1 MKAENRER
9 RVTAGNK
16 SFLKENV
23 AIISGLVILCLF
35 LTFMSDSFLTQ
46 SNLMSLLRQM
56 TNNVFLTL
64 GVMMCIII
72 GGIDISV
79 GSVFALG
86 GTVAAGMIAHYHVPI
101 PAAIM
106 LGLLAGAAC
115 GAFNGFFVSM
125 VRVPAFIATMAMLNI
140 ARGIAYLMTNA
151 EPIRCTEKAF
161 TNLGTGRL
169 GIIPLPVI
177 YAVAWVILIWLF
189 LNKTRMGRYV
199 YAVGGNMEAARF
211 SGINIKVVQFTVHTL
226 SGFLAAWAG
235 IVMAARMYSGQPAVA
250 VGWEMDAVAASALGG
265 VSLMGGSGSVVSAM
279 IGVLIIGVLKNGLNL
294 MNVTSF
300 WQLIVQGLVVLA
312 AVSMDMVKQRKQR

>member
-169 GIIPLPVI
+169 GIIPFPVI

-294 MNVTSF
+294 MNVNSF

>member
-16 SFLKENV
+16 SFLKDNV

-177 YAVAWVILIWLF
+177 YAVVWVILIWLF

-294 MNVTSF
+294 MNVNSF

>member
-16 SFLKENV
+16 SFLKDNV

-177 YAVAWVILIWLF
+177 YAAAWVLLIWLF

-294 MNVTSF
+294 MNVNSF

>member
-9 RVTAGNK
+9 RVAAGNK
-16 SFLKENV
+16 SFLKDNV

-177 YAVAWVILIWLF
+177 YAVVWVILIWLF

-199 YAVGGNMEAARF
+199 YAVGGNVEAARF

-294 MNVTSF
+294 MNVNSF

-312 AVSMDMVKQRKQR
+312 AVSMDMIKQRKQR

>member
-161 TNLGTGRL
+161 TNVGTGRL

-294 MNVTSF
+294 MNVNSF
-300 WQLIVQGLVVLA
+300 WQLIVQGLVALA

>member
-1 MKAENRER
+1 MKSKKKN
-9 RVTAGNK
+9 T
-16 SFLKENV
+16 FLRENV
-23 AIISGLVILCLF
+23 AIIGGLLVLCIF
-35 LTFMSDSFLTQ
+35 LSFMSDSFLTQ

-86 GTVAAGMIAHYHVPI
+86 GTVAAGMIAHYNMPI
-101 PAAIM
+101 AAAI
-106 LGLLAGAAC
+106 LIGLLAGALC
-115 GAFNGFFVSM
+115 GAFNGFFVAF
-125 VRVPAFIATMAMLNI
+125 VKVPAFIATMAMLNI
-140 ARGIAYLMTNA
+140 ARGISYLMTNA

-161 TNLGTGRL
+161 TQLGTGRL

-177 YAVAWVILIWLF
+177 YAIVWIVLIWLF

-199 YAVGGNMEAARF
+199 YAVGGNIEAAKF
-211 SGINIKVVQFTVHTL
+211 SGINIRIVQFTVHTM

-250 VGWEMDAVAASALGG
+250 SGWEMDAVAASALGG

-279 IGVLIIGVLKNGLNL
+279 IGVMIIGVLKNGLNL
-294 MNVTSF
+294 MNVNSF

-312 AVSMDMVKQRKQR
+312 AVSADMVKQQKQK

>member
-16 SFLKENV
+16 SFLKDNV

-177 YAVAWVILIWLF
+177 YAVVWVILIWLF

-226 SGFLAAWAG
+226 SDFLAAWAG

-294 MNVTSF
+294 MNVNSF

>member
-1 MKAENRER
+1 MKLLSKE
-9 RVTAGNK
+9 TKSMTGNK
-16 SFLKENV
+16 SFLKDNA
-23 AIISGLVILCLF
+23 AIIGGLLVLCIF
-35 LTFMSDSFLTQ
+35 LSVMSDSFLNS
-46 SNLMSLLRQM
+46 SNLMTLLRQM

-86 GTVAAGMIAHYHVPI
+86 GTVTAGLIAHYNVSIPI
-101 PAAIM
+101 AIII
-106 LGLLAGAAC
+106 GLLAGAAC
-115 GAFNGFFVSM
+115 GAFNGFFVA
-125 VRVPAFIATMAMLNI
+125 VVKVPAFIATMAMLNI

-151 EPIRCTEKAF
+151 EPIRCTDKVF
-161 TNLGTGRL
+161 TNLGTGRI
-169 GIIPLPVI
+169 GIVPLPVI
-177 YAVAWVILIWLF
+177 YAAVWIVIVWLF
-189 LNKTRMGRYV
+189 LNKTRMGRYI
-199 YAVGGNMEAARF
+199 YAVGGNLEAAKF
-211 SGINIKVVQFTVHTL
+211 SGINIKAVQFTVHTL

-250 VGWEMDAVAASALGG
+250 SGWEMDAVAASALGG

-294 MNVTSF
+294 LNVNSF

-312 AVSMDMVKQRKQR
+312 AVSADMIKQRKQK

>member
-1 MKAENRER
+1 MKSKKKN
-9 RVTAGNK
+9 T
-16 SFLKENV
+16 FLRENV
-23 AIISGLVILCLF
+23 AIIGGLLVLCIF
-35 LTFMSDSFLTQ
+35 LSFMSDSFLTQ

-86 GTVAAGMIAHYHVPI
+86 GTVAAGMIAHYNLPI
-101 PAAIM
+101 AAAIII
-106 LGLLAGAAC
+106 GLLAGALC
-115 GAFNGFFVSM
+115 GAFNGFFVAF
-125 VRVPAFIATMAMLNI
+125 VKVPAFIATMAMLNI
-140 ARGIAYLMTNA
+140 ARGISYLMTNA

-161 TNLGTGRL
+161 TRLGTGRL

-177 YAVAWVILIWLF
+177 YAVVWVVLIWLF

-199 YAVGGNMEAARF
+199 YAVGGNIEAARF
-211 SGINIKVVQFTVHTL
+211 SGINIRVVQFTVHTM

-250 VGWEMDAVAASALGG
+250 SGWEMDAVAASALGG

-279 IGVLIIGVLKNGLNL
+279 IGVMIIGVLKNGLNL
-294 MNVTSF
+294 MNVNSF

-312 AVSMDMVKQRKQR
+312 AVSADMVKQQKQK

>member
-64 GVMMCIII
+64 GVMRCIII

-294 MNVTSF
+294 MNVNSF

>member
-294 MNVTSF
+294 MNVNSF

>member
-16 SFLKENV
+16 SFLKDNV

-56 TNNVFLTL
+56 TNNVFLTS

-177 YAVAWVILIWLF
+177 YAVVWVILIWLF

-294 MNVTSF
+294 MNVNSF

>member
-1 MKAENRER
+1 MKSKGISRK
-9 RVTAGNK
+9 TGKK
-16 SFLKENV
+16 SFLRENI
-23 AIISGLVILCLF
+23 AIIGGLLVLCVF

-46 SNLMSLLRQM
+46 SNLMTLLRQM

-86 GTVAAGMIAHYHVPI
+86 GTVAAGMIAHYNMPI
-101 PAAIM
+101 AVSI
-106 LGLLAGAAC
+106 LIGLLAGAAC
-115 GAFNGFFVSM
+115 GAFNGFFVS
-125 VRVPAFIATMAMLNI
+125 VVKVPAFIATMAMLNI
-140 ARGIAYLMTNA
+140 ARGISYLMTNA

-161 TNLGTGRL
+161 TKLGTGRL
-169 GIIPLPVI
+169 GILPLPVI
-177 YAVAWVILIWLF
+177 YAVVWIIIVWLF

-199 YAVGGNMEAARF
+199 YAVGGNIEAAKF
-211 SGINIKVVQFTVHTL
+211 SGINIKVVQFTVHTI

-250 VGWEMDAVAASALGG
+250 SGWEMDAVAASALGG

-279 IGVLIIGVLKNGLNL
+279 IGVMIIGVLKNGLNL
-294 MNVTSF
+294 MNVNSF
-300 WQLIVQGLVVLA
+300 WQLIIQGLVVLA
-312 AVSMDMVKQRKQR
+312 AVSVDMVKQRTQK

>member
-1 MKAENRER
+1 MKAENREG

-16 SFLKENV
+16 SFLKDNV

-101 PAAIM
+101 PAAII

-177 YAVAWVILIWLF
+177 YAVVWIILIWLF

-294 MNVTSF
+294 MNVNSF

>member
-1 MKAENRER
+1 M
-9 RVTAGNK
+9 NK
-16 SFLKENV
+16 KQNSFLRENA
-23 AIISGLVILCLF
+23 AIIGGLLILCVF
-35 LTFMSDSFLTQ
+35 LSFMSDSFLKQ

-64 GVMMCIII
+64 GIMMCIII

-86 GTVAAGMIAHYHVPI
+86 GTVTAGMIAHFNMPI
-101 PAAIM
+101 PAAIL
-106 LGLLAGAAC
+106 LGLLAGTAC
-115 GAFNGFFVSM
+115 GAFNGFFVA
-125 VRVPAFIATMAMLNI
+125 VVKVPAFIATMAMLNI

-151 EPIRCTEKAF
+151 EPIRCTDKAF
-161 TNLGTGRL
+161 TQLGTGRL
-169 GIIPLPVI
+169 GVVPLPVI
-177 YAVAWVILIWLF
+177 YAVVWIVVIWLF

-199 YAVGGNMEAARF
+199 YAVGGNVEAAKF
-211 SGINIKVVQFTVHTL
+211 SGINITVVRFTIHSL

-279 IGVLIIGVLKNGLNL
+279 IGVAIIGVLKNGLNL
-294 MNVTSF
+294 LNVNSF
-300 WQLIVQGLVVLA
+300 WQLIIQGLVVLA
-312 AVSMDMVKQRKQR
+312 AVSADMVKQQKQ

>member
-106 LGLLAGAAC
+106 LGLLPGAAC

-250 VGWEMDAVAASALGG
+250 VG
-265 VSLMGGSGSVVSAM
+265 
-279 IGVLIIGVLKNGLNL
+279 
-294 MNVTSF
+294 
-300 WQLIVQGLVVLA
+300 
-312 AVSMDMVKQRKQR
+312 

>member
-16 SFLKENV
+16 SFLKDNV

-46 SNLMSLLRQM
+46 STLMSLLRQM

-177 YAVAWVILIWLF
+177 YAVVWVILIWLF

-294 MNVTSF
+294 MNVNSF

>member
-189 LNKTRMGRYV
+189 LNKTRMWRYV

-265 VSLMGGSGSVVSAM
+265 VSLMGGSGSVVSAR

-294 MNVTSF
+294 MNVNSF

>member
-1 MKAENRER
+1 MISKGIGRK
-9 RVTAGNK
+9 TGKK
-16 SFLKENV
+16 SFLRENI
-23 AIISGLVILCLF
+23 AIIGGLLVLCVF

-46 SNLMSLLRQM
+46 SNLMTLLRQM

-86 GTVAAGMIAHYHVPI
+86 GTVAAGMIAHYNMPI
-101 PAAIM
+101 AVSI
-106 LGLLAGAAC
+106 LIGLLAGAAC
-115 GAFNGFFVSM
+115 GAFNGFFVS
-125 VRVPAFIATMAMLNI
+125 VVKVPAFIATMAMLNI
-140 ARGIAYLMTNA
+140 ARGISYLMTNA

-161 TNLGTGRL
+161 TKLGTGRL
-169 GIIPLPVI
+169 GILPLPVI
-177 YAVAWVILIWLF
+177 YAVVWIVIVWLF

-199 YAVGGNMEAARF
+199 YAVGGNIEAAKF
-211 SGINIKVVQFTVHTL
+211 SGINIKVVQFTVHTI

-250 VGWEMDAVAASALGG
+250 SGWEMDAVAASALGG

-279 IGVLIIGVLKNGLNL
+279 IGVMIIGVLKNGLNL
-294 MNVTSF
+294 MNVNSF
-300 WQLIVQGLVVLA
+300 WQLIIQGLVVLA
-312 AVSMDMVKQRKQR
+312 AVSVDMVKQRTQK

>member
-125 VRVPAFIATMAMLNI
+125 VRVPAFIATMAMRNI

-294 MNVTSF
+294 MNVNSF

>member
-1 MKAENRER
+1 MKSKGISRK
-9 RVTAGNK
+9 TGKK
-16 SFLKENV
+16 SFLRENI
-23 AIISGLVILCLF
+23 AIIGGLLVLCVF

-46 SNLMSLLRQM
+46 SNLMTLLRQM

-86 GTVAAGMIAHYHVPI
+86 GTVAAGMIAHYNMPI
-101 PAAIM
+101 AVSI
-106 LGLLAGAAC
+106 LIGLLAGAAC
-115 GAFNGFFVSM
+115 GAFNGFFVS
-125 VRVPAFIATMAMLNI
+125 VVKVPAFIATMAMLNI
-140 ARGIAYLMTNA
+140 ARRISYLMTNA

-161 TNLGTGRL
+161 TKLGTGRL
-169 GIIPLPVI
+169 GILPLPVI
-177 YAVAWVILIWLF
+177 YAVVWIVIVWLF

-199 YAVGGNMEAARF
+199 YAVGGNIEAAKF
-211 SGINIKVVQFTVHTL
+211 SGINIKVVQFTVHTI

-250 VGWEMDAVAASALGG
+250 SGWEMDAVAASALGG

-279 IGVLIIGVLKNGLNL
+279 IGVMIIGVLKNGLNL
-294 MNVTSF
+294 MNVNSF
-300 WQLIVQGLVVLA
+300 WQLIIQGLVVLA
-312 AVSMDMVKQRKQR
+312 AVSVDMVKQRTQK

>member
-9 RVTAGNK
+9 RVTAANK

-294 MNVTSF
+294 MNVNSF

>member
-56 TNNVFLTL
+56 TPNVFLTL

-294 MNVTSF
+294 MNVNSF

>member
-16 SFLKENV
+16 SFLKDNV

-35 LTFMSDSFLTQ
+35 LTFMSDSFLTE

-294 MNVTSF
+294 MNVNSF

>member
-1 MKAENRER
+1 MKSKKKN
-9 RVTAGNK
+9 T
-16 SFLKENV
+16 FLRENV
-23 AIISGLVILCLF
+23 AIIGGLLVLCIF
-35 LTFMSDSFLTQ
+35 LSFMSDSFLTQ

-86 GTVAAGMIAHYHVPI
+86 GTVAAGMIAHYNMPI
-101 PAAIM
+101 AAAI
-106 LGLLAGAAC
+106 LIGLLAGALC
-115 GAFNGFFVSM
+115 GAFNGFFVAF
-125 VRVPAFIATMAMLNI
+125 VKVPAFIATMAMLNI
-140 ARGIAYLMTNA
+140 ARGISYLMTNA

-161 TNLGTGRL
+161 TQLGTGRL

-177 YAVAWVILIWLF
+177 YAIVWIVLIWLF

-199 YAVGGNMEAARF
+199 YAVGGNIEAARF
-211 SGINIKVVQFTVHTL
+211 SGINIRIVQFTVHTM

-250 VGWEMDAVAASALGG
+250 SGWEMDAVAASALGG

-279 IGVLIIGVLKNGLNL
+279 IGVMIIGVLKNGLNL
-294 MNVTSF
+294 MNVNSF

-312 AVSMDMVKQRKQR
+312 AVSADMVKQQKQK

>member
-1 MKAENRER
+1 MKSKGISRK
-9 RVTAGNK
+9 TGKK
-16 SFLKENV
+16 SFLRENI
-23 AIISGLVILCLF
+23 AIIGGLLVLCVF

-46 SNLMSLLRQM
+46 SNLMTLLRQM

-86 GTVAAGMIAHYHVPI
+86 GTVAAGMIAHYNMPI
-101 PAAIM
+101 AVSIFI
-106 LGLLAGAAC
+106 GLLAGAAC
-115 GAFNGFFVSM
+115 GAFNGFFVS
-125 VRVPAFIATMAMLNI
+125 VVKVPAFIATMAMLNI
-140 ARGIAYLMTNA
+140 ARGISYLMTNA

-161 TNLGTGRL
+161 TKLGTGRL
-169 GIIPLPVI
+169 GILPLPVI
-177 YAVAWVILIWLF
+177 YAVVWIVIVWLF

-199 YAVGGNMEAARF
+199 YAVGGNIEAAKF
-211 SGINIKVVQFTVHTL
+211 SGINIKVVQFTVHTI

-250 VGWEMDAVAASALGG
+250 SGWEMDAVAASALGG

-279 IGVLIIGVLKNGLNL
+279 IGVMIIGVLKNGLNL
-294 MNVTSF
+294 MNVNSF
-300 WQLIVQGLVVLA
+300 WQLIIQGLVVLA
-312 AVSMDMVKQRKQR
+312 AVSVDMVKQRTQK

>member
-1 MKAENRER
+1 MKSKGISRK
-9 RVTAGNK
+9 TGKK
-16 SFLKENV
+16 SFLRENI
-23 AIISGLVILCLF
+23 AIIGGLLVLCVF

-46 SNLMSLLRQM
+46 SNLMTLLRQM

-86 GTVAAGMIAHYHVPI
+86 GTVAAGMIAHYNMPI
-101 PAAIM
+101 AVSI
-106 LGLLAGAAC
+106 LIGLLAGAAC
-115 GAFNGFFVSM
+115 GAFNGFFVS
-125 VRVPAFIATMAMLNI
+125 VVKVPAFIATMAMLNI
-140 ARGIAYLMTNA
+140 ARGISYLMTNA

-161 TNLGTGRL
+161 TKLGTGRL
-169 GIIPLPVI
+169 GILPLPVI
-177 YAVAWVILIWLF
+177 YAVVWIVIVWLF

-199 YAVGGNMEAARF
+199 YAVGGNIEAAKF
-211 SGINIKVVQFTVHTL
+211 SGINIKVVQFTVHTI

-250 VGWEMDAVAASALGG
+250 SGWEMDAVAASALGG

-279 IGVLIIGVLKNGLNL
+279 IGVMIIGVLKNGLNL
-294 MNVTSF
+294 MNVNSF
-300 WQLIVQGLVVLA
+300 WQLIIQGLVVLA
-312 AVSMDMVKQRKQR
+312 AVSVDMVKQRTQK

>member
-1 MKAENRER
+1 MER
-9 RVTAGNK
+9 KDKDGVVTVGK
-16 SFLKENV
+16 KTFLKDNI
-23 AIISGLVILCLF
+23 AIIGGLLVLCIF
-35 LTFMSDSFLTQ
+35 LSVMSDSFLRQ
-46 SNLMSLLRQM
+46 SNLMTLLRQM

-86 GTVAAGMIAHYHVPI
+86 GTVAAGMIAKFDMPI
-101 PAAIM
+101 PVAII

-115 GAFNGFFVSM
+115 GAFNGFFVS
-125 VRVPAFIATMAMLNI
+125 VVKVPAFIATMATLNI
-140 ARGIAYLMTNA
+140 ARGVAYLMTNA

-161 TNLGTGRL
+161 TNLGTGRI

-177 YAVAWVILIWLF
+177 YAVVWIILIWLF
-189 LNKTRMGRYV
+189 LNKTRMGRYI
-199 YAVGGNMEAARF
+199 YAVGGNIEAAKF

-294 MNVTSF
+294 LNVNSF

-312 AVSMDMVKQRKQR
+312 AVSMDMLKQRKQK

>member
-1 MKAENRER
+1 MKS
-9 RVTAGNK
+9 K
-16 SFLKENV
+16 SFLRENI
-23 AIISGLVILCLF
+23 AIIGGLLVLCVF

-46 SNLMSLLRQM
+46 SNLMTLLRQM

-86 GTVAAGMIAHYHVPI
+86 GTVAAGMIAHYNLPI
-101 PAAIM
+101 VVSI
-106 LGLLAGAAC
+106 LIGLLAGAAC
-115 GAFNGFFVSM
+115 GAFNGFFVA
-125 VRVPAFIATMAMLNI
+125 VVKVPAFIATMAMLNI
-140 ARGIAYLMTNA
+140 ARGISYLMTNA

-169 GIIPLPVI
+169 GILPLPVI
-177 YAVAWVILIWLF
+177 YAVVWIIVIWLF

-199 YAVGGNMEAARF
+199 YAVGGNIEAAKF
-211 SGINIKVVQFTVHTL
+211 SGINIKVVQFTVHTM

-250 VGWEMDAVAASALGG
+250 SGWEMDAVAASALGG

-279 IGVLIIGVLKNGLNL
+279 IGVMIIGVLKNGLNL
-294 MNVTSF
+294 MNVNSF
-300 WQLIVQGLVVLA
+300 WQLIIQGLVVLA
-312 AVSMDMVKQRKQR
+312 AVSVDMVKQRNQK